1 MNGLVYRHNRITRTT
16 HWINTIA
23 VAVLFMSGLMIFNA
37 YPHLHWGS
45 KAEPDEAF
53 FSIYASGDDEEVR
66 SYTELYGRRVETTGL
81 LGTENT
87 AMGPLPRAFP
97 SWSTIPGFYCL
108 ACGRRWHFFFAWLF
122 VLNGILYYVYNR
134 ANGHVAQFILRP
146 RDVRKLAPMA
156 LYYLR
161 LRKTSPQDGEYN
173 PLQKL
178 AYTSVFFILTP
189 LVMLTGLA
197 MSPQIG
203 VAFNW
208 LPALF
213 GGRQSARSIHFI
225 LAFSF
230 AFFTLGHVTMV
241 ITTGVIN
248 NMRSMVSGWYH
259 EKLHAAY
266 AAAPELPAEP
276 AETESAPAA
285 AISAE
290 APPDAEQGG
299 GDEKERP

>member
-53 FSIYASGDDEEVR
+53 FSIYASGDDAEVR